1 MMKRTILFLTTSLLL
16 AACNEH
22 KQTAQTASAVATAT
36 AANATA
42 VNPNHNPAWK
52 TYTVG
57 SQLTYP
63 PFHYQGEKGE
73 PLGFEM
79 ELLQAVAQAGEF
91 NITVQH
97 APRTSLE
104 LTLDDGSIQIWAS
117 TVSISPERLAKMDF
131 SQPFM
136 QVDREVIYIQDN
148 DANKNITQL
157 EHLKGKKLAVNSFS
171 KTAKDTATKLT
182 GSANDVVVTKSYHL
196 SMKELFSGNV
206 DGVLD
211 NGLVLANYLKNNAD
225 APKTRSILVA
235 EEQKDFAFAVKKG
248 NTEVLDKLNKGL
260 EKVKADGT
268 YQKLVEKWF
277 GDQKI

>member
-182 GSANDVVVTKSYHL
+182 GSDNDVVVTKSYHL